1 MNEHLVNVLAG
12 GSAGMA
18 VDFILYP
25 LDTIKTRLQAR
36 PPSPAPATP
45 AAAAPAPAPAPAA
58 VRGFYRGLASA
69 MLGSFP
75 GAATFWTVY
84 SAAKQA
90 LAPLLPEATH
100 GLLVPA
106 GAATAAELAVSA
118 VRNPFEV
125 VKQQLQ
131 AGLHARSR
139 DAVRAIVRADGLR
152 GLYAGWGSTVARDV
166 PFDCVQFVLY
176 EALTRALAQHRRS
189 RRAAAGGG
197 GGAPPPQASDGRG
210 GGGGGGELALWENS
224 ALGMLSGGVAAAL
237 TTPLDVVKTRL
248 MTQAGQ
254 PQPQPAGGG
263 GGGGGRERRYAGWL
277 DALRRIAAEE
287 GPGALLAGVR
297 PRVLWISLGG
307 AVFFGAFEEF
317 RRLLQRGRRV
327 DEAGGAPVPVAR
339 GAAGAAA
346 EQLRRDSE

>member
-1 MNEHLVNVLAG
+1 
-12 GSAGMA
+12 
-18 VDFILYP
+18 
-25 LDTIKTRLQAR
+25 
-36 PPSPAPATP
+36 
-45 AAAAPAPAPAPAA
+45 

-176 EALTRALAQHRRS
+176 EALARALAQHRR
-189 RRAAAGGG
+189 RERAAAAGSPRA
-197 GGAPPPQASDGRG
+197 GAGA
-210 GGGGGGELALWENS
+210 GGGELAMWENS
-224 ALGMLSGGVAAAL
+224 ALGMLSGGVAAAV

-248 MTQAGQ
+248 MTQAGR
-254 PQPQPAGGG
+254 PGGG
-263 GGGGGRERRYAGWL
+263 GGGGTGRERRYTGWL
-277 DALRRIAAEE
+277 DAMRRIAAEE

-317 RRLLQRGRRV
+317 RRRL
-327 DEAGGAPVPVAR
+327 GASPRPR
-339 GAAGAAA
+339 ELAA
-346 EQLRRDSE
+346 